1 MKAAAIPRSAVPT
14 PMWRAWFALLF
25 TLALAALPSPR
36 AFAQQADPPAL
47 VGRVSEVIG
56 DAWLFDVEN
65 KEWTRLAR
73 NQTVADGDRLRTDD
87 RARIA
92 LRIGSST
99 LWVDEQ
105 SDLEFAR
112 LDEGQVL
119 LQLDKGD
126 LALRLRTAE
135 AAAEYRVQL
144 RDGVVY
150 PEREGLYRVEQLD
163 RGTRAYAMQGAL
175 RFEWTRGDARQPLYL
190 QAGEQIELWWANGP
204 RAERQRLENDSF
216 GDWVV
221 AESRQEGD
229 LQVSRRYV
237 SPEMT
242 GAEDLDRYGR
252 WESAGEYG
260 DVWIPQQVAPDWAPY
275 RYGHWAWTRYWGW
288 AWVDDSPW
296 GFAPFH
302 YGRWVQWRGRWCWAP
317 GRYVARPVYAP
328 ALVAW
333 VGGPSIGVGIT
344 IGGRP
349 PAPRY
354 GWYPLAPREVYR
366 PHYHHTH
373 TYEQRLNGGHRH
385 GRGDGDR
392 PHRNRDIPGAISY
405 LPGQG
410 GPVRVLPP
418 SEVKRQLPT
427 PPGRGEL
434 SALQGRRE
442 APQPRAG
449 ADLNW
454 RSEQRH
460 RRDRDEQRGE
470 HRGEQRGERDH
481 GGWRGQPP
489 VAAQPA
495 PIAPVAPVSPA
506 VIEQRQPGSD
516 GIWRGRDRDRPER
529 NDRLDPKDRIEAQQ
543 HQLQQQREAQ
553 QQRELQQQ
561 REAQQQREMQQRQQQ
576 QLQQQQQ
583 QQQQQQWLQQQRGER
598 IDPRERAERAEQAQQ
613 QRSERGGFGGE
624 RGRAPEAPPAR
635 MPEARPQPQ
644 VQAPPPAPQPRPE
657 VRQAPP
663 PQVQAPPQRSED
675 RGHPER
681 GNKDR
686 REQER

>member
-1 MKAAAIPRSAVPT
+1 MKAAAFTSSVAPSQRA
-14 PMWRAWFALLF
+14 WRAWFALFL
-25 TLALAALPSPR
+25 TLALASLLTPR
-36 AFAQQADPPAL
+36 AFAQQGDPPAL

-56 DAWLFDVEN
+56 DAWLFDAEN

-87 RARIA
+87 RSRLA

-126 LALRLRTAE
+126 LAMRLRTAE

-175 RFEWTRGDARQPLYL
+175 RYEWTRGDARQPLYL

-204 RAERQRLENDSF
+204 RAERQRLDNDSF

-229 LQVSRRYV
+229 LQVARRYV

-252 WESAGEYG
+252 WESAGEHG

-333 VGGPSIGVGIT
+333 VGGPAIGVGIT

-354 GWYPLAPREVYR
+354 GWYPLAPRETYV
-366 PHYHHTH
+366 PHYRHTP
-373 TYEQRLNGGHRH
+373 TYEQRLNGGHHHRDH
-385 GRGDGDR
+385 VGPDR

-427 PPGRGEL
+427 PPGRSEL
-434 SALQGRRE
+434 HGLQGRIE
-442 APQPRAG
+442 VQQPRAG
-449 ADLNW
+449 GDLNW

-460 RRDRDEQRGE
+460 RRERDEQRGE
-470 HRGEQRGERDH
+470 REH

-495 PIAPVAPVSPA
+495 PMVPVAPAAPS
-506 VIEQRQPGSD
+506 VIEQRQPGTD
-516 GIWRGRDRDRPER
+516 GLWRGRDRDRTER
-529 NDRLDPKDRIEAQQ
+529 SDRPDPKDRIEA
-543 HQLQQQREAQ
+543 QQREAQ

-561 REAQQQREMQQRQQQ
+561 REAQQR
-576 QLQQQQQ
+576 
-583 QQQQQQWLQQQRGER
+583 QQQWLQQQRGER

-613 QRSERGGFGGE
+613 PQRSERGLFGGD
-624 RGRAPEAPPAR
+624 RGRSNEAPPVR

-663 PQVQAPPQRSED
+663 PQVQAPQQRNDD
-675 RGHPER
+675 RGEKRGGHPER

-686 REQER
+686 REAER

>member
-1 MKAAAIPRSAVPT
+1 MKAAAIPPSAVPS

-25 TLALAALPSPR
+25 TLALAALLSPR

-56 DAWLFDVEN
+56 DAWLFDAEN

-73 NQTVADGDRLRTDD
+73 NQTVADGDRLRTDE
-87 RARIA
+87 RSRIA
-92 LRIGSST
+92 LRVGSSS
-99 LWVDEQ
+99 LYVDEN

-126 LALRLRTAE
+126 LGLRLRTAE

-144 RDGVVY
+144 RDGVIY

-163 RGTRAYAMQGAL
+163 RGTRAYAMHGAL
-175 RFEWTRGDARQPLYL
+175 RYEWTRGDARQPLYV
-190 QAGEQIELWWANGP
+190 QGGEQLELWWANGP

-221 AESRQEGD
+221 AESRQEGE

-252 WESAGEYG
+252 WDSAGEYG

-275 RYGHWAWTRYWGW
+275 RHGHWAWTRYWGW
-288 AWVDDSPW
+288 SWVDDSPW

-354 GWYPLAPREVYR
+354 GWYPLAPREVYV
-366 PHYHHTH
+366 PHYRHTH

-385 GRGDGDR
+385 GRDGHDRGHDR

-427 PPGRGEL
+427 PPGRSEL
-434 SALQGRRE
+434 SVLQGRTE

-454 RSEQRH
+454 RSEQQRH
-460 RRDRDEQRGE
+460 RRERGE
-470 HRGEQRGERDH
+470 PGHDRDH
-481 GGWRGQPP
+481 GGARAAPPAAMPQVIPP
-489 VAAQPA
+489 VQTAPA
-495 PIAPVAPVSPA
+495 MPA
-506 VIEQRQPGSD
+506 TIEQREQP
-516 GIWRGRDRDRPER
+516 WRGRDRNDRSGDRIDRPDRVEAPAPQRPER
-529 NDRLDPKDRIEAQQ
+529 G
-543 HQLQQQREAQ
+543 
-553 QQRELQQQ
+553 
-561 REAQQQREMQQRQQQ
+561 
-576 QLQQQQQ
+576 
-583 QQQQQQWLQQQRGER
+583 WL
-598 IDPRERAERAEQAQQ
+598 
-613 QRSERGGFGGE
+613 GGE
-624 RGRAPEAPPAR
+624 RPGRINEAPAR
-635 MPEARPQPQ
+635 MPEPRPAQERAIERPQERQVERQVERAPQPQRPSELQMMQSRPQPEPPR
-644 VQAPPPAPQPRPE
+644 AAPPAPQVQRP
-657 VRQAPP
+657 APP
-663 PQVQAPPQRSED
+663 PPVQAPQPAQQRNDDRGEK

-681 GNKDR
+681 GARER
-686 REQER
+686 RESER